1 MKGVSCNQTKGVV
14 LLVVLVLLLSVSL
27 AGVSSLRNGIYQ
39 QRMVS
44 NSQVDVF
51 SLQATES
58 AISAVLEEGQL
69 IVSQQGGDSYFRQA
83 MSQGKQVNCFD
94 GNNYSKKQEDCKTL
108 AVFGSVNT
116 VNQSI
121 SKKASVGQLYSYA
134 VTEHQGVMPAP
145 GYDVGQFVF
154 HVFDTTGVGYIG
166 NSNGVDSGYEH
177 ANTQRWKRFGVVS
190 GFDALKPI

>member
-1 MKGVSCNQTKGVV
+1 MKGVSCNQTRGVV

-44 NSQVDVF
+44 NSQVNIF
-51 SLQATES
+51 ALQATES

-69 IVSQQGGDSYFRQA
+69 IVSQQGEDSYFRRV
-83 MSQGKQVNCFD
+83 MSEGKQVNCFD
-94 GNNYSKKQEDCKTL
+94 GSKYSKKQEDCKTL

-116 VNQSI
+116 SNQGG

-134 VTEHQGVMPAP
+134 VTERQGVVPAP
-145 GYDVGQFVF
+145 GYDVDQFVF

-166 NSNGVDSGYEH
+166 NGNGVDSRYEH

-190 GFDALKPI
+190 GFDALKPL

>member
-1 MKGVSCNQTKGVV
+1 MKGVSCNQTRGVV
-14 LLVVLVLLLSVSL
+14 LIVVLVLLLSVSL

-51 SLQATES
+51 AFQATES
-58 AISAVLEEGQL
+58 AISAVLGEGQL
-69 IVSQQGGDSYFRQA
+69 IVSQQEGDSYFRRA
-83 MSQGKQVNCFD
+83 MSRGKQVNCFD
-94 GNNYSKKQEDCKTL
+94 GSKYSKKQEDCKSL
-108 AVFGSVNT
+108 VVFGSVNT
-116 VNQSI
+116 ANQSKY
-121 SKKASVGQLYSYA
+121 KKALVGQLYSYA
-134 VTEHQGVMPAP
+134 VTDYQGVMPAP
-145 GYDVGQFVF
+145 GYDVDQFVF

-166 NSNGVDSGYEH
+166 NGNGVGSRYEH